1 MYQRE
6 QEEYVTRKI
15 EEIEDAISFKKS
27 ALAWKTLNEVSGR
40 KKSNKAKLKA
50 NSEKERI
57 KLWHDHYKELLGK
70 PIAISTNDDINER
83 SEQDITKLDIK
94 TGLFT
99 SYELTKAI
107 KSIQNGKAVGL
118 DEIPAEVLKLE
129 SCNSVYS
136 QETIER
142 WREGCILPFPKKENL
157 SLTKNYRG
165 ITLTSIVANIFNLM
179 ILNRIRPEIDPILR
193 KNQNG
198 FRKIDLHQDK
208 F

>member
-1 MYQRE
+1 M
-6 QEEYVTRKI
+6 
-15 EEIEDAISFKKS
+15 
-27 ALAWKTLNEVSGR
+27 NEVSGR

-57 KLWHDHYKELLGK
+57 KLWNDHFKELLGK
-70 PIAISTNDDINER
+70 PTSISTNDDINER
-83 SEQDITKLDIK
+83 SDQDITKLDIK

-107 KSIQNGKAVGL
+107 KSIQSGKAVGL
-118 DEIPAEVLKLE
+118 DEIPAEVWKLEDFQNVLLE

-142 WREGCILPFPKKENL
+142 WIEGCILPFPKKGNL

-165 ITLTSIVANIFNLM
+165 ITLT
-179 ILNRIRPEIDPILR
+179 
-193 KNQNG
+193 
-198 FRKIDLHQDK
+198 
-208 F
+208 